1 MISFFS
7 VKLSFSIKN
16 KRLSDKD
23 DTCTCDHAVF
33 VLDNAPVFN
42 GTLGV
47 VGFGALM
54 VLLIRFLA
62 SVIVWF
68 IITIAIIGSIGKL
81 KDYWTF
87 RSIGKEYFWSVEKL
101 VPGSYITCTYYWYMY
116 MYILVCQ
123 LWKTCKK

>member
-7 VKLSFSIKN
+7 VKLFFSIKN

-23 DTCTCDHAVF
+23 DTCDHAVF

-68 IITIAIIGSIGKL
+68 IITIAILGSIGKS
-81 KDYWTF
+81 KDY
-87 RSIGKEYFWSVEKL
+87 
-101 VPGSYITCTYYWYMY
+101 
-116 MYILVCQ
+116 
-123 LWKTCKK
+123 

>member
-7 VKLSFSIKN
+7 IKLSFSIKN
-16 KRLSDKD
+16 KRLSYKD
-23 DTCTCDHAVF
+23 DTCDPAVF
-33 VLDNAPVFN
+33 VLDNTPVFN

-68 IITIAIIGSIGKL
+68 IITIAILGSIGKS
-81 KDYWTF
+81 KDY
-87 RSIGKEYFWSVEKL
+87 
-101 VPGSYITCTYYWYMY
+101 
-116 MYILVCQ
+116 
-123 LWKTCKK
+123 

>member
-7 VKLSFSIKN
+7 VKLSFSI
-16 KRLSDKD
+16 RLSDKD
-23 DTCTCDHAVF
+23 DTYDPAVF

-68 IITIAIIGSIGKL
+68 IITIAILGSIGKS
-81 KDYWTF
+81 KDY
-87 RSIGKEYFWSVEKL
+87 
-101 VPGSYITCTYYWYMY
+101 
-116 MYILVCQ
+116 
-123 LWKTCKK
+123 